1 MRAERA
7 LQLTLPESPAANPYC
22 HQTSSNPAFP
32 GRHRRPRESIPGRLL
47 DVCTFGVNDLL
58 CLLAPVECVVCGLED
73 TPICPACLR
82 RLRMLCSRPFR
93 AEQQAP
99 VLVDVDGPSRL
110 AVVAAGPYRDELAQ
124 VLLSFK
130 RHGQPRLAAVLASIL
145 GRALLCAAGDSRGL
159 CLVPVPSSGAA
170 FRRRGFSPVDVVLAA
185 LRRQGRVA
193 AMTTVHGLRKTRTWT
208 PEELSAM
215 LPGRGSQGGQKGLG
229 RGARFGRV
237 RGSMRARAWPPQRRL
252 AGRRC
257 VIVDDVLTTG
267 ATLAEAARAIEE
279 AGGVVC
285 GAVVLAATRP
295 PAVDGTDAPERRPL
309 LTLSGQK
316 DANKN
321 LATNG

>member
-1 MRAERA
+1 MAMRAEPA
-7 LQLTLPESPAANPYC
+7 LQPTLPDSTATNSRY
-22 HQTSSNPAFP
+22 HHTSSHPAFP
-32 GRHRRPRESIPGRLL
+32 GRHRKPRASFRGRLL
-47 DVCTFGVNDLL
+47 DVFTLGITDLL

-73 TPICPACLR
+73 TLICSACLR

-145 GRALLCAAGDSRGL
+145 GRALLCAAGDARGL

-193 AMTTVHGLRKTRTWT
+193 AMVTVHGLRKTRTISWM

-215 LPGRGSQGGQKGLG
+215 LSGRGSPGGQKGLG
-229 RGARFGRV
+229 RGARSGRV
-237 RGSMRARAWPPQRRL
+237 RGSMRPRNWPPRRRL

-257 VIVDDVLTTG
+257 LIVDDVLTTG

-295 PAVDGTDAPERRPL
+295 PVVEGPGDRAASVTHPFWGKKTQ
-309 LTLSGQK
+309 TK
-316 DANKN
+316 I
-321 LATNG
+321 